1 MTIKEMYRKLKAK
14 DKSYIVTEDQWG
26 LSFTIL
32 YKPSFFEPDDA
43 PIDLFHVEYDDSVEA
58 GEWCAESKEV
68 TFLLKPSQ
76 ISLLSYPLQL
86 LEKIDKPICTDRM
99 SMFNGGFNGER
110 EVKL

>member
-32 YKPSFFEPDDA
+32 YKPSSDDD
-43 PIDLFHVEYDDSVEA
+43 PIDLFHVEYDDSVEV
-58 GEWCAESKEV
+58 GGWCAELKEV

-76 ISLLSYPLQL
+76 ISVLSYPLQL
-86 LEKIDKPICTDRM
+86 LKKVDEPICTDRM
-99 SMFNGGFNGER
+99 PMLNSGFNGER